1 MFEYLGVYTTQP
13 FSVKHLYFPV
23 LQADKSSFGKIGKYS
38 CNCGAVQI
46 QADGQFFLRIRKCV
60 VNDAQIF
67 LILFCQVEQIAGN
80 SFGTAFCS
88 LPFLLAIDGITPMS
102 GNAWAG
108 MLWLG
113 LFIDALAT
121 FAWGR
126 ALQLSEVGILSNFAY
141 LTPVVAA
148 LLSYVILGEPIAAY
162 SVIGMLL
169 VLGGSLLRVI
179 KIR

>member
-46 QADGQFFLRIRKCV
+46 RADGQFFLRIRKRV

-80 SFGTAFCS
+80 SFGTV
-88 LPFLLAIDGITPMS
+88 ID
-102 GNAWAG
+102 
-108 MLWLG
+108 
-113 LFIDALAT
+113 
-121 FAWGR
+121 R
-126 ALQLSEVGILSNFAY
+126 
-141 LTPVVAA
+141 
-148 LLSYVILGEPIAAY
+148 EPIDL
-162 SVIGMLL
+162 IT
-169 VLGGSLLRVI
+169 
-179 KIR
+179 